1 MTFAEWSAAFAAAGM
16 TCSEETHLVTG
27 VRQGVAVRLVPENAA
42 VELYLNVAEK
52 LQPKLI
58 PALAAFG
65 DVTVAPLS
73 GTGLVLTCPS
83 LVGQTGE
90 QWLAFTDTAVS
101 AAVALAQDSFTDK
114 FEKDTEPFIAYLR
127 GFAGA
132 FVGAIVG
139 MIPWLLCEIF
149 LGWEFWLLGSAVAV
163 ASFFGYRYLW
173 GAHSTRFAFVSIAV
187 SCVLAMLLCEAVYTV
202 WVVMDLSPALQTIGE
217 AIVFI
222 YENYGLAGFFSDALF
237 GLIACGVGVFFLRG
251 QIQVYT
257 HESNFL
263 RRGRRK

>member
-1 MTFAEWSAAFAAAGM
+1 MTFAEWSAVFAAAGL
-16 TCSEETHLVTG
+16 TCDEAAHLVTG
-27 VRQGVAVRLVPENAA
+27 VRQGVAVRLIPEDAA

-52 LQPKLI
+52 KREKLA
-58 PALAAFG
+58 PQLAVFG
-65 DVTVAPLS
+65 EVTVTPLS
-73 GTGLVLTCPS
+73 TTGISLTCPS
-83 LVGQTGE
+83 LIGQTGE
-90 QWLAFTDTAVS
+90 QWLGFVD
-101 AAVALAQDSFTDK
+101 AAICAAIALAQDSFDDK

-132 FVGAIVG
+132 LVGALVG

-149 LGWEFWLLGSAVAV
+149 IGWEVWMLGSAVAV

-187 SCVLAMLLCEAVYTV
+187 SCVLAMLLCEAAYTV
-202 WVVMDLSPALQTIGE
+202 WLVMDAAPALQSIGE

-222 YENYGLAGFFSDALF
+222 YETYGLPFFFEGSLY
-237 GLIACGVGVFFLRG
+237 GLIACGVSVFFLRG
-251 QIQVYT
+251 PIQVYT

>member
-1 MTFAEWSAAFAAAGM
+1 MTFAEWSAVFTAAGM
-16 TCSEETHLVTG
+16 NCDEAAHLVTG

-52 LQPKLI
+52 KLAKLA
-58 PALAAFG
+58 PQLAAFG
-65 DVTVAPLS
+65 EVTVTPLS
-73 GTGLVLTCPS
+73 ATGFSLVCPS

-90 QWLAFTDTAVS
+90 RWLAFADTAIS
-101 AAVALAQDSFTDK
+101 AAVALAQDSFDDK

-132 FVGAIVG
+132 LVGALIG

-149 LGWEFWLLGSAVAV
+149 LGWELWLLGSAVAV

-187 SCVLAMLLCEAVYTV
+187 SCVLAMLFSEAAHTV
-202 WVVMDLSPALQTIGE
+202 WLVMDASPALQSIGE

-222 YENYGLAGFFSDALF
+222 YENYGLPFFFSDALF
-237 GLIACGVGVFFLRG
+237 GLIACGVSVVFLRG
-251 QIQVYT
+251 PIQVYT